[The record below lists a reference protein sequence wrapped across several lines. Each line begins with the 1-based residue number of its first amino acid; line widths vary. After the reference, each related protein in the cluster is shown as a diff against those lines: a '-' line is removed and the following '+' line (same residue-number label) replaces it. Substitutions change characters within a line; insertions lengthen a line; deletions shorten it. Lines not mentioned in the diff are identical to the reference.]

1 MSEAINISRH
11 KGSGYRLRTNL
22 IVWVIYSNDHFHM
35 HMTSELSKSPSLTI
49 ETFSFR
55 EINIGIS
62 GQRNAPDLLLIDTGD
77 NWAKTILELQ
87 NIDLGSVSDNY
98 EPTLVVLGDDS
109 DSQALKL
116 ALRTGAADFISD
128 RAELPEFFPILEG
141 IALEKI
147 SNRELG
153 ELLVF
158 INTKGGSGAST
169 LAMNT
174 AVEMARSNEGD
185 VLLLDLDMQFGVTD
199 EYLNISSPYSLV
211 DAIDN
216 VNDLDEESIGSFV
229 TKHSSGL
236 HVLGFQFG
244 NIQDNYNKSLHIK
257 KLLPLLREFYS
268 YIVVD
273 LSRGI
278 DYLTA
283 PVVNPATRI
292 LLVTQQNLV
301 AIKNVSRVLK
311 LLTFEFAVN
320 RDIVEVVVNRFENR
334 QSIKLKDIQEAIGST
349 PVHAIPNDFKTA
361 LDSVNL
367 GQPFVEGKKGSP
379 LSKSIIKL
387 ANTVTSKEE
396 PKKSWIKQL
405 FS

>member
-22 IVWVIYSNDHFHM
+22 IVWVIYSNENFQRHI
-35 HMTSELSKSPSLTI
+35 TNELNRSSSLTI
-49 ETFSFR
+49 ETFSFK
-55 EINIGIS
+55 EINIGVS
-62 GQRNAPDLLLIDTGD
+62 GQRNAPDLILIDTGEQ
-77 NWAKTILELQ
+77 WAKTILELQ
-87 NIDLGSVSDNY
+87 NIDLGIVSDSY

-128 RAELPEFFPILEG
+128 KAELSDFFPILEG
-141 IALEKI
+141 IAHEKI

-174 AVEMARSNEGD
+174 AVEMAHSNKGD

-216 VNDLDEESIGSFV
+216 VGDLDQESLGSFV

-268 YIVVD
+268 YVVVD

-278 DYLTA
+278 DYVTS
-283 PVVNPATRI
+283 PVINPATRI

-311 LLTFEFAVN
+311 LLTFEFAVS
-320 RDIVEVVVNRFENR
+320 RDIVEVVVNRFESR

-387 ANTVTSKEE
+387 ANTVTSSEE
-396 PKKSWIKQL
+396 PKKSWIKRL